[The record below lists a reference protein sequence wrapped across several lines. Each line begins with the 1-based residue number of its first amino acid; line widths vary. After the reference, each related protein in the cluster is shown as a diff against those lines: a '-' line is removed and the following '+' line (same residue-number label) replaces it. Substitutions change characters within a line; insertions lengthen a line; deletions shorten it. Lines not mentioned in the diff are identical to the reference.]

1 MINEKKKKVETR
13 RKQHQN
19 RVQMKIEEGL
29 DPD

>member
-1 MINEKKKKVETR
+1 MMNEKKKKVETR
-13 RKQHQN
+13 RKQPQN